1 MKNKY
6 KINEILDAVNI
17 ILNQK
22 DNVTEK
28 KEETVLRLVD
38 EIKENKV
45 NVDKIPQTTESIIAQ
60 AEEYLKK
67 GGLSNVRVRC
77 QGLTARIEIPQ
88 KELKLFFNKYN
99 FNELVKYFSNL
110 GFNCTSLDLE
120 GLISGKLNR

>member
-6 KINEILDAVNI
+6 KVNEILDAVNV

-45 NVDKIPQTTESIIAQ
+45 SLDKIPQTTESIIAQ
-60 AEEYLKK
+60 AEKYLKK
-67 GGLSNVRVRC
+67 
-77 QGLTARIEIPQ
+77 
-88 KELKLFFNKYN
+88 
-99 FNELVKYFSNL
+99 
-110 GFNCTSLDLE
+110 
-120 GLISGKLNR
+120 

>member
-45 NVDKIPQTTESIIAQ
+45 DFDKIPKTTENIIAQ

-67 GGLSNVRVRC
+67 
-77 QGLTARIEIPQ
+77 
-88 KELKLFFNKYN
+88 
-99 FNELVKYFSNL
+99 
-110 GFNCTSLDLE
+110 
-120 GLISGKLNR
+120 

>member
-45 NVDKIPQTTESIIAQ
+45 DFDKVPKTTENIIAQ
-60 AEEYLKK
+60 AEKYLKK
-67 GGLSNVRVRC
+67 
-77 QGLTARIEIPQ
+77 
-88 KELKLFFNKYN
+88 
-99 FNELVKYFSNL
+99 
-110 GFNCTSLDLE
+110 
-120 GLISGKLNR
+120 

>member
-45 NVDKIPQTTESIIAQ
+45 DFDKIPKTTESIIAQ
-60 AEEYLKK
+60 AEKYLKK
-67 GGLSNVRVRC
+67 
-77 QGLTARIEIPQ
+77 
-88 KELKLFFNKYN
+88 
-99 FNELVKYFSNL
+99 
-110 GFNCTSLDLE
+110 
-120 GLISGKLNR
+120 

>member
-6 KINEILDAVNI
+6 KVNEILDAVNV

-45 NVDKIPQTTESIIAQ
+45 DFDKIPKTTENIIAQ
-60 AEEYLKK
+60 AEKYLKK
-67 GGLSNVRVRC
+67 
-77 QGLTARIEIPQ
+77 
-88 KELKLFFNKYN
+88 
-99 FNELVKYFSNL
+99 
-110 GFNCTSLDLE
+110 
-120 GLISGKLNR
+120 